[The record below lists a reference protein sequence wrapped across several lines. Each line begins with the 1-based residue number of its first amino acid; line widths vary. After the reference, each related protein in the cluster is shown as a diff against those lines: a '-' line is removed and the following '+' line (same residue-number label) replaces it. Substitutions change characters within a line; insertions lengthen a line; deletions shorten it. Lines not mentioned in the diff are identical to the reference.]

1 MPTFLEIEP
10 KPQVIVLMNNGV
22 KLAVSDSP
30 VLEDLQ
36 ALADKGVEILICGT
50 CLKYFDLTDKVAVGE
65 ISNAYTIAET
75 LLQAGKVVR
84 L

>member
-1 MPTFLEIEP
+1 
-10 KPQVIVLMNNGV
+10 MNNGV
-22 KLAVSDSP
+22 KLAISDSP

-36 ALADKGVEILICGT
+36 VLADKGVEILICGT
-50 CLKYFDLTDKVAVGE
+50 CLKYFDLTDKVAVGQ